1 MSWEPRGMGSNVSGF
16 VPAWQSETYE
26 VESNASEP
34 LSLQWDRETCTA
46 IKTVDHNLNL
56 AD

>member
-16 VPAWQSETYE
+16 VPTWQSETYE